1 MTALRR
7 IGLAA
12 GLIVLVSLIAVGVLT
27 GVLQA
32 GVGKAL
38 TATGLRSPSSPVS
51 TLPPGSLGSSSPTP
65 SHTPAGTASGPATSA
80 PAGDPT
86 ALTPVLAPV
95 PASNPT
101 TAGTDAGVDKK
112 KLAARIAAVDTTG
125 FKATIGA
132 EVTDLATGAV
142 VYDRNGN
149 TGFTPA
155 STNKLLTTTTAL
167 DLLGPEHRFQTT
179 VVRGT
184 GDQIILVGG
193 GDPYLNATTVTSA
206 YPVRPSLQ
214 QLAAA
219 TATKL
224 KAAGT
229 TTVTLGYDTSLF
241 SGPSWNPKWPEKY
254 RDQVSPV
261 SSLWVNE
268 GRASPYETGPRVANA
283 PLGAAKAFAAALKKD
298 GITVGAVSSAKA
310 AGSAPQLAVLQSLPL
325 NLIVERL
332 LMLSD
337 NDAAEVVLRQAAL
350 AARQPASFVGG
361 QVAVQQTLTKLGVW
375 EPAIRFYDGSGLTW
389 QTRVPP
395 DVIVKIVR
403 LTAQPDHP
411 ALRPVITGLPI
422 AGVAGSLRTRF
433 NVSGTGAARG
443 LARAKTGTLTG
454 VRALAGYV
462 RTADGATLAFD
473 LVAND
478 ATNDYLA
485 EIFLQ
490 RVVTAI
496 ASCGCQS

>member
-27 GVLQA
+27 GVLRA
-32 GVGKAL
+32 GVDRAL
-38 TATGLRSPSSPVS
+38 TATGLRSPSSATNTASS
-51 TLPPGSLGSSSPTP
+51 TATPGSFGSGSTTSSAPT
-65 SHTPAGTASGPATSA
+65 GTASGPRASAT
-80 PAGDPT
+80 AGDPT

-95 PASNPT
+95 PA
-101 TAGTDAGVDKK
+101 TAGSDAGADKQ

-132 EVTDLATGAV
+132 EVTDLGTGAM
-142 VYDRNGN
+142 VYDRNGKA
-149 TGFTPA
+149 GFTPA

-167 DLLGPEHRFQTT
+167 DLLGPDHRFQTT

-184 GDQIILVGG
+184 GNQIILVGG
-193 GDPYLNATTVTSA
+193 GDPYLNATTVPSVH
-206 YPVRPSLQ
+206 PVRPSLQ
-214 QLAAA
+214 QLAAP
-219 TATKL
+219 TAAKL

-268 GRASPYETGPRVANA
+268 GRASRYETGPRVANA
-283 PLGAAKAFAAALKKD
+283 PLGAAKAFAAALKQD
-298 GITVGAVSSAKA
+298 GITVAAVGSAKA
-310 AGSAPQLAVLQSLPL
+310 AGSAPRLAVLQSLPL

-361 QVAVQQTLTKLGVW
+361 QAAVRQTLTKLGVW
-375 EPAIRFYDGSGLTW
+375 EPAIRFYDGSGLTR
-389 QTRVPP
+389 QTQVPP
-395 DVIVKIVR
+395 NVIVKIVR

-411 ALRPVITGLPI
+411 GLRPVITGLPI
-422 AGVAGSLRTRF
+422 AGVAGSLQTRF

-454 VRALAGYV
+454 VHALAGYV
-462 RTADGATLAFD
+462 RTADGSTLAFD

-478 ATNDYLA
+478 ATNDYLS
-485 EIFLQ
+485 EIYLQ
-490 RVVTAI
+490 RVVAAI
-496 ASCGCQS
+496 ASCGCKA